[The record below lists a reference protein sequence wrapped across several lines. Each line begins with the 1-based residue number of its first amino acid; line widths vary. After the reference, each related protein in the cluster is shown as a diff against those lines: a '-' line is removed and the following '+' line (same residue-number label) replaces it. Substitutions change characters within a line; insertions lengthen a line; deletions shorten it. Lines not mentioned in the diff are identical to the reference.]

1 MLRQKVYIE
10 TTVISYLTGRVS
22 SSLSVASHQQ
32 TTQRWWDLHRAS
44 YDLFISPL
52 VVDEIRAGD
61 PVAAAAR
68 EQAIAGIA
76 VLATTEDAFR
86 LAQLFLAKGSM
97 PKKASDDALHVA
109 LAAVYGTDYLLT
121 WNCTHIANASIR
133 RIVERLI
140 FEAGYSCP
148 TICTPEE
155 LLGGEHDE

>member
-76 VLATTEDAFR
+76 VLATTRMPFGWRNCSSQKAR
-86 LAQLFLAKGSM
+86 CQRRPATTHSM
-97 PKKASDDALHVA
+97 LPWRRCTV
-109 LAAVYGTDYLLT
+109 LT
-121 WNCTHIANASIR
+121 TS
-133 RIVERLI
+133 
-140 FEAGYSCP
+140 
-148 TICTPEE
+148 
-155 LLGGEHDE
+155 